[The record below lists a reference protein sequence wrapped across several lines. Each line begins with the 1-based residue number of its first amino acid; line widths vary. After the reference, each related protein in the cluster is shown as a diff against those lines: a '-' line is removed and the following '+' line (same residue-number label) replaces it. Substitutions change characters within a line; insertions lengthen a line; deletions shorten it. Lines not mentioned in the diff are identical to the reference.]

1 MLLSLDDNKIRR
13 ENDSMMNSKVLT
25 AFGMVLLTSAVWAQS
40 PGREMSV
47 EESYLQES
55 NEIKI
60 IRDQVRGES
69 EEQKLLALEFIK
81 DAIERGNDRE
91 EIRASLEYLATEG
104 TIVMTRENGRVI
116 NNHPLVRKQAVEYLG
131 ELGTREA
138 KDTLVKI
145 LKSDNESM
153 VLAEAFK
160 SLAKIGINE
169 KDETVNEITNVVRH
183 YNALAANK
191 PDEYLI
197 YSALEAY
204 ESLAQAGGI
213 SDQYTLGAVSDI
225 MTGPYQKK
233 VRDRAREVLTALF
246 NNKSNSGR

>member
-1 MLLSLDDNKIRR
+1 MVNVKALMAL
-13 ENDSMMNSKVLT
+13 
-25 AFGMVLLTSAVWAQS
+25 GMVFLVLGSTAWGQNS
-40 PGREMSV
+40 GREMSV

-60 IRDQVRGES
+60 IRDQARGDS

-81 DAIERGNDRE
+81 DAISRGNDRE

-104 TIVMTRENGRVI
+104 TVAIARENGRIV
-116 NNHPLVRKQAVEYLG
+116 NNHPLVRRQAVSYLG
-131 ELGTREA
+131 ELGTQEA
-138 KDTLVKI
+138 RDTLVKI
-145 LKSDNESM
+145 LRADNESM

-169 KDETVNEITNVVRH
+169 RDTTVNEITVVVRH

-204 ESLAQAGGI
+204 EQLALANGGI
-213 SDQYTLGAVSDI
+213 SDQYTLGAIADI
-225 MTGPYQKK
+225 MVGPYQKK
-233 VRDRAREVLTALF
+233 VRDRARELLTKLF
-246 NNKSNSGR
+246 NNNGGSGGGR

>member
-1 MLLSLDDNKIRR
+1 
-13 ENDSMMNSKVLT
+13 
-25 AFGMVLLTSAVWAQS
+25 
-40 PGREMSV
+40 MSV

-60 IRDQVRGES
+60 IRDQARGES

-81 DAIERGNDRE
+81 DAIGRGNDRE

-104 TIVMTRENGRVI
+104 TVVVARENGRIV
-116 NNHPLVRKQAVEYLG
+116 NNHPLVRRQAVAYLG
-131 ELGTREA
+131 ELGTQEA
-138 KDTLVKI
+138 RDTLIKI
-145 LKSDNESM
+145 LRADNESM

-169 KDETVNEITNVVRH
+169 KDNTVNEITTVVRH

-204 ESLAQAGGI
+204 EQLALANGGI
-213 SDQYTLGAVSDI
+213 SDQYTLGAIADI
-225 MTGPYQKK
+225 MVGPYQKK
-233 VRDRAREVLTALF
+233 VRDRARDVLTRLF
-246 NNKSNSGR
+246 NNNSGRSNGRSGG

>member
-1 MLLSLDDNKIRR
+1 MIPGALFF
-13 ENDSMMNSKVLT
+13 VLMS
-25 AFGMVLLTSAVWAQS
+25 AAWGQTSS
-40 PGREMSV
+40 REMSV

-60 IRDQVRGES
+60 IRDQAWGAGED
-69 EEQKLLALEFIK
+69 QKLLALEFIK

-91 EIRASLEYLATEG
+91 ELRASLEYLATEG
-104 TIVMTRENGRVI
+104 TVAMVRENGRVV
-116 NNHPLVRKQAVEYLG
+116 NNYPQVRRQAAAYLG

-138 KDTLVKI
+138 RDTLLKI
-145 LKSDNESM
+145 LRVDNESM
-153 VLAEAFK
+153 VLVEAFK

-169 KDETVNEITNVVRH
+169 KDDAVNAITTVVRR

-204 ESLAQAGGI
+204 EQLAQPNSGI
-213 SDQYTLGAVSDI
+213 SDQYTLSAIADI
-225 MTGPYQKK
+225 MIGPYQKK
-233 VRDRAREVLTALF
+233 VRDRAKDVLTKLF
-246 NNKSNSGR
+246 NNSAGKSSAKSGG

>member
-1 MLLSLDDNKIRR
+1 MVNFKAAAALG
-13 ENDSMMNSKVLT
+13 VLV
-25 AFGMVLLTSAVWAQS
+25 FGLAPAVWAQNS
-40 PGREMSV
+40 GREMSV

-60 IRDQVRGES
+60 IRDQARGDG

-104 TIVMTRENGRVI
+104 TIVMARENGRIV
-116 NNHPLVRKQAVEYLG
+116 NNHPLVRRQAVTYLG
-131 ELGTREA
+131 ELRTPEA
-138 KDTLVKI
+138 KDTLIKI
-145 LKSDNESM
+145 LKADNESM

-160 SLAKIGINE
+160 SLSKIGINE
-169 KDETVNEITNVVRH
+169 KDETVNEITTVVRH

-204 ESLAQAGGI
+204 EQLALANGGI
-213 SDQYTLGAVSDI
+213 SDQYTLSAISDI
-225 MTGPYQKK
+225 MVGPYQKK
-233 VRDRAREVLTALF
+233 VRDRARDVLTKLF
-246 NNKSNSGR
+246 NSNAKSNGKNGG

>member
-1 MLLSLDDNKIRR
+1 M
-13 ENDSMMNSKVLT
+13 
-25 AFGMVLLTSAVWAQS
+25 APGMIFLALVSAAWAQNS
-40 PGREMSV
+40 GREMSV

-55 NEIKI
+55 NEVKI
-60 IRDQVRGES
+60 IRDQARGES
-69 EEQKLLALEFIK
+69 EEQKLLALEFIR

-104 TIVMTRENGRVI
+104 TIVMVRENGRVV
-116 NNHPLVRKQAVEYLG
+116 NNHPLVRRQAVAYLG
-131 ELGTREA
+131 ELGTQEA
-138 KDTLVKI
+138 RDTLIKI
-145 LKSDNESM
+145 LRADNESM

-169 KDETVNEITNVVRH
+169 KDGTVNEITTVVRH

-204 ESLAQAGGI
+204 EQLALRNGGI
-213 SDQYTLGAVSDI
+213 SDQYTLGAIADI
-225 MTGPYQKK
+225 MVGPYQKK
-233 VRDRAREVLTALF
+233 VRDRARDVLTRLF
-246 NNKSNSGR
+246 NNNSGRSSSGRSGG

>member
-1 MLLSLDDNKIRR
+1 MINFRAFLAPALLSL
-13 ENDSMMNSKVLT
+13 VL
-25 AFGMVLLTSAVWAQS
+25 APAAWAQNS
-40 PGREMSV
+40 GREMSV

-60 IRDQVRGES
+60 IRDQVRGDS

-104 TIVMTRENGRVI
+104 TIVMTRENGRIV
-116 NNHPLVRKQAVEYLG
+116 NNHPLVRRQAVAYLG
-131 ELGTREA
+131 ELGTQEA
-138 KDTLVKI
+138 RDTLVKI
-145 LKSDNESM
+145 LKADNESM

-160 SLAKIGINE
+160 SLARIGINE
-169 KDETVNEITNVVRH
+169 KDDTVNEITTVVRH

-197 YSALEAY
+197 YTALEAY
-204 ESLAQAGGI
+204 EQLALTNGGI
-213 SDQYTLGAVSDI
+213 SDQYTLGAIADI
-225 MTGPYQKK
+225 MVGPYQKK
-233 VRDRAREVLTALF
+233 VRDRARDVLTKLF
-246 NNKSNSGR
+246 NNPSGRSSSGRNGS

>member
-1 MLLSLDDNKIRR
+1 MVNFRA
-13 ENDSMMNSKVLT
+13 LT
-25 AFGMVLLTSAVWAQS
+25 ALCVLFFVFVSAAWSQNS
-40 PGREMSV
+40 EREMSV

-60 IRDQVRGES
+60 IRDQARGDS

-81 DAIERGNDRE
+81 DAIGRGNDRE
-91 EIRASLEYLATEG
+91 EIRTSLEYLATEG
-104 TIVMTRENGRVI
+104 TVVMTRENGRIV
-116 NNHPLVRKQAVEYLG
+116 NNHPLVRRQAVTYLG
-131 ELGTREA
+131 ELGTKEA
-138 KDTLVKI
+138 RDTLVKI
-145 LKSDNESM
+145 LRADNESM

-169 KDETVNEITNVVRH
+169 KDATVNEITTVVRH

-204 ESLAQAGGI
+204 EQLAQANGGI
-213 SDQYTLGAVSDI
+213 SDQYTLAAIADI
-225 MTGPYQKK
+225 MVGPYQKK
-233 VRDRAREVLTALF
+233 VRDRARDVLTKLF
-246 NNKSNSGR
+246 NNNARSSSNGKNGG

>member
-1 MLLSLDDNKIRR
+1 MLFLGL
-13 ENDSMMNSKVLT
+13 
-25 AFGMVLLTSAVWAQS
+25 APAVWTQN
-40 PGREMSV
+40 PNREMSV
-47 EESYLQES
+47 EESYLQET

-60 IRDQVRGES
+60 IRDQARGDG

-104 TIVMTRENGRVI
+104 TIVITRENGRLV
-116 NNHPLVRKQAVEYLG
+116 NNHPLVRRQAVAYLG

-138 KDTLVKI
+138 KDTLIKI
-145 LKSDNESM
+145 LKADNESM

-160 SLAKIGINE
+160 SLAKIGMNE
-169 KDETVNEITNVVRH
+169 KDETVNEITTVVRH

-204 ESLAQAGGI
+204 ERLAQANNGI
-213 SDQYTLGAVSDI
+213 SDQYTLGAISDI
-225 MTGPYQKK
+225 MVGPYQKK
-233 VRDRAREVLTALF
+233 VRDRARDVLTKLF
-246 NNKSNSGR
+246 NNNARSGSPGSGGQSRTPPGN